1 MVGMDQFKDLWV
13 QTARERVQTLNDLLL
28 NLEKKPDELAIID
41 ELMRAGHSLKGESG
55 AMGYE
60 QIASLSHVIEDL
72 FTGIGKGEIKFNSDI
87 MDQLLAAIDNI
98 SLSVD
103 NIEADKPEENSKNI
117 TEKIKKLTGLKTEGF
132 GKTDKSTSLTADAKN
147 DKPSTTANES
157 TDNNVNDTPNTN
169 ATNQSVA
176 LGTES
181 SQIKD
186 NEIKTS
192 EDAKGGNVS
201 VTSSQADIAKAAAP
215 KQVSTVTLKIEKLDE
230 LLSINEELVLS
241 KMKLKNNDIVN
252 GNSDLKAEIHRLDR
266 LVTDMQF
273 YLMQARLFPISMA
286 VQAIPRLV
294 RDTARKTNKQ
304 VRFELEGEE
313 TTVDRTIIDHMTEA
327 FVHMVKNCVDHGLED
342 TEVRKKIGKPEEG
355 LVKIKSYTKENK
367 FYSEVSDD
375 GRGVE
380 WDILLK
386 KAIEQGKFTEEETAN
401 WTDKDK
407 EQLLFL
413 DGVSAS
419 EVVTDVSGRGVGLG
433 AVKQAINKLGGSVSV
448 STKVGVG
455 TTFTLRMPM
464 TLAIMQAMLIKVGKQ
479 TFAMPS
485 NEVLRSIQLN
495 PDQVQSSGNTSAIVV
510 DNSRVPLID
519 LAEKFEVGTIVYDS
533 TIDSDK
539 CEDSEA
545 NNSENINSEK
555 TKLGKG
561 HKSEESKVKF
571 SDLKAIFKKF
581 MISTLSST
589 TKIFN
594 CTPRVYLNLY
604 IS

>member
-13 QTARERVQTLNDLLL
+13 QTARERVQTLSDLLL
-28 NLEKKPDELAIID
+28 KLEKNPNELAIID

-103 NIEADKPEENSKNI
+103 NIEADKPEENSSSI
-117 TEKIKKLTGLKTEGF
+117 SDKIKALTGLKTEGF
-132 GKTDKSTSLTADAKN
+132 GKTDKSASLVSGGKN
-147 DKPSTTANES
+147 DRSVVAVNKPADKTPIKNES
-157 TDNNVNDTPNTN
+157 DENTGPGIDGAKKLEETQTDNNSAASSSATADT
-169 ATNQSVA
+169 
-176 LGTES
+176 
-181 SQIKD
+181 
-186 NEIKTS
+186 
-192 EDAKGGNVS
+192 
-201 VTSSQADIAKAAAP
+201 AKATAP

-252 GNSDLKAEIHRLDR
+252 GNSDLKAEIHSLDR

-294 RDTARKTNKQ
+294 RDTARKTNKK

-342 TEVRKKIGKPEEG
+342 TEVRKRIGKPEEG

-380 WDILLK
+380 WDILLR
-386 KAIEQGKFTEEETAN
+386 KAIEQGKFTEEETAA
-401 WTDKDK
+401 WTEKDK

-419 EVVTDVSGRGVGLG
+419 EVVTDVSGRGV
-433 AVKQAINKLGGSVSV
+433 
-448 STKVGVG
+448 
-455 TTFTLRMPM
+455 
-464 TLAIMQAMLIKVGKQ
+464 
-479 TFAMPS
+479 
-485 NEVLRSIQLN
+485 
-495 PDQVQSSGNTSAIVV
+495 
-510 DNSRVPLID
+510 
-519 LAEKFEVGTIVYDS
+519 
-533 TIDSDK
+533 
-539 CEDSEA
+539 
-545 NNSENINSEK
+545 
-555 TKLGKG
+555 
-561 HKSEESKVKF
+561 
-571 SDLKAIFKKF
+571 
-581 MISTLSST
+581 
-589 TKIFN
+589 
-594 CTPRVYLNLY
+594 
-604 IS
+604 